1 MISREDL
8 EKISISIED
17 YGSGL
22 YDGKLYYKGKLI
34 ATYPYS
40 VYNGVVKGVVI
51 DEENY
56 QRLEFDEKIE
66 NELKECYPISLLTD
80 EDIAAAKRIF
90 ESTDQFEAIQFIR
103 NRIPDEGLKG
113 AKIYFDLYV
122 GEKLE

>member
-8 EKISISIED
+8 EKISIDIQD
-17 YGSGL
+17 YGNGWF
-22 YDGKLYYKGKLI
+22 DGKLYYKGKLI
-34 ATYPYS
+34 ATYPCS
-40 VYNGVVKGVVI
+40 GHRGVVI

-56 QRLEFDEKIE
+56 QRFELDEKIE
-66 NELKECYPISLLTD
+66 NELKECYPISLLTE

-90 ESTDQFEAIQFIR
+90 NESNKFNSIQFIHD
-103 NRIPDEGLKG
+103 RIPDEGLKG